1 VTAASTCSWSASS
14 NSDWIS
20 IDSGSS
26 GSGNGSV
33 SVSIEKSNGKP
44 RQGSVTVA
52 GQSVTVSQNEQD
64 EQ

>member
-1 VTAASTCSWSASS
+1 
-14 NSDWIS
+14 
-20 IDSGSS
+20 
-26 GSGNGSV
+26 
-33 SVSIEKSNGKP
+33 VSIEKSNGKP